1 MVNSSHKP
9 VTALVVEDNPAHREY
24 IIYLLKKRG
33 LNIITATDGES
44 ALKLLDGLNIECAFL
59 DIHLGSGMDGIQLMH
74 NLRERAKYGN
84 IPIISV
90 TAFYSKENKN
100 TFIEKG
106 FTDFLTKPFDYTQLN
121 TMLENHLF
129 LA

>member
-1 MVNSSHKP
+1 VDSSSEP
-9 VTALVVEDNPAHREY
+9 ITVLVVEDNPAHQEY
-24 IIYLLKKRG
+24 IIFLLKKLGFNIVKASNAETALELLNG
-33 LNIITATDGES
+33 LKIDC
-44 ALKLLDGLNIECAFL
+44 ALL

-74 NLRERAKYGN
+74 KLREKSRYES

-90 TAFYSKENKN
+90 TAFYTKENKN
-100 TFIEKG
+100 MFIRKG
-106 FTDFLTKPFDYTQLN
+106 FTNFLAKPFDYTQLN